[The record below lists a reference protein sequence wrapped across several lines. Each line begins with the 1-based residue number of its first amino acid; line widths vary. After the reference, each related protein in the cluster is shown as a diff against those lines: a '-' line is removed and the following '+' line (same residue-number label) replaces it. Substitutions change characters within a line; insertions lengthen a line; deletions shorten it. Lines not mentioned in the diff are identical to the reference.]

1 MSFGHSCTDLS
12 TVFILLPKSES
23 YITRIVGVV
32 GFEPTHLLSQG
43 GKPIPSY
50 ALHSTHLKTRHLR
63 SELIWNNSIGNSTWE
78 RRVQGVLAFTQ
89 PIYFRWYRLISLSI
103 EGGWSKS
110 CYHANKQCLVSA
122 CGEDLNLLSQFG
134 CCQPLPAF
142 IPIKL
147 LKHLGPFVI
156 ESVTRPFK
164 ETRRYFCIPYDYGS
178 LLPLVTLAWTSCPQI
193 TFFELFYLP
202 PYIAVASIPIKCVTD
217 RLDAKMSLLVTFWTS
232 HSQCPRWDLCICDQ
246 TNRLLCKLLSQSL
259 YLILMLNFRFWITV
273 QRYIFYFVIPNF
285 WGTFFVKKCLLI
297 FQLFHHI
304 PFQRSPQ
311 HCLPSLFDHMSAM
324 TKTLMLLVARMCVM
338 VFRWISKPLP
348 VCPRHNHIK

>member
-1 MSFGHSCTDLS
+1 MSFGHSCADLS

-50 ALHSTHLKTRHLR
+50 ALHNTHLKTRHLR

-110 CYHANKQCLVSA
+110 CYHANKQCLASA
-122 CGEDLNLLSQFG
+122 CGEDLNLLFQFS
-134 CCQPLPAF
+134 CCQPLSAF

-164 ETRRYFCIPYDYGS
+164 ETRRFLMTRCSLVSMIP
-178 LLPLVTLAWTSCPQI
+178 T
-193 TFFELFYLP
+193 
-202 PYIAVASIPIKCVTD
+202 
-217 RLDAKMSLLVTFWTS
+217 
-232 HSQCPRWDLCICDQ
+232 
-246 TNRLLCKLLSQSL
+246 
-259 YLILMLNFRFWITV
+259 ITV
-273 QRYIFYFVIPNF
+273 
-285 WGTFFVKKCLLI
+285 LSSHL
-297 FQLFHHI
+297 
-304 PFQRSPQ
+304 
-311 HCLPSLFDHMSAM
+311 
-324 TKTLMLLVARMCVM
+324 
-338 VFRWISKPLP
+338 
-348 VCPRHNHIK
+348 